1 MREPRQLVVSDVE
14 ISVADRAVAG
24 NGGTKTQP
32 ESRSPVLPF
41 TVVAPPT
48 AHGPLR
54 VPPHTA
60 KGSASLCLRGQETQ
74 GVPWRRVRHKCA
86 EPRQLAVARAPPSRR
101 SVWNRTPPSPLR
113 RHHPPMRCLS
123 GLASVVTQ
131 NSLRVLHVDS
141 CQPRPQVSLAPTAP
155 RPSAAL
161 GAAQPSWMPP
171 EERQLLWLPTGEHG
185 PQP

>member
-1 MREPRQLVVSDVE
+1 MR
-14 ISVADRAVAG
+14 
-24 NGGTKTQP
+24 
-32 ESRSPVLPF
+32 
-41 TVVAPPT
+41 PPT
-48 AHGPLR
+48 TR
-54 VPPHTA
+54 RFRRRN
-60 KGSASLCLRGQETQ
+60 LCR
-74 GVPWRRVRHKCA
+74 
-86 EPRQLAVARAPPSRR
+86 LAVAEKRWEKNRPKYRTRPFCRSPWLRLLTWNRRPLRSPPSRALAAR
-101 SVWNRTPPSPLR
+101 PKRLGIGSARAETQVCRGGAGDTVCRAASTGGGPCPPSRNRTPPSPLR

>member
-1 MREPRQLVVSDVE
+1 MREPTTRCFRRRNLCCRSGCCRKRWDKNPAGISLARSAVHRGCASDGPW
-14 ISVADRAVAG
+14 SA
-24 NGGTKTQP
+24 
-32 ESRSPVLPF
+32 ES
-41 TVVAPPT
+41 T
-48 AHGPLR
+48 
-54 VPPHTA
+54 PPHRQ
-60 KGSASLCLRGQETQ
+60 GLGIFVSARAETQ

-86 EPRQLAVARAPPSRR
+86 EPRELAVARAPPSRR